1 VQLCVVF
8 LIVDNYLY
16 NGVERDFHVLHVCQ
30 GDPPPVAVLFLV
42 EVGFVGAHDF
52 CGRPCNEDGVDFLV
66 VLSTPEIRQDV
77 DNICAS

>member
-1 VQLCVVF
+1 
-8 LIVDNYLY
+8 
-16 NGVERDFHVLHVCQ
+16 
-30 GDPPPVAVLFLV
+30 VLFLV